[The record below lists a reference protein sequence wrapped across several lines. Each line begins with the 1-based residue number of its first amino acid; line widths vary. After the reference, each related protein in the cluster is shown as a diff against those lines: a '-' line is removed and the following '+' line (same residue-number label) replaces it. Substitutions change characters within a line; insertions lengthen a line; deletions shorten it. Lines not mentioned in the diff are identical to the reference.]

1 MIDWT
6 CRVRQKETS
15 GMFNARGSGWV
26 VVLFTKMG
34 KLEVALVRG
43 GDHTI

>member
-15 GMFNARGSGWV
+15 GMIHGRGSGWV
-26 VVLFTKMG
+26 VVLFTKMR
-34 KLEVALVRG
+34 KLEVA
-43 GDHTI
+43 